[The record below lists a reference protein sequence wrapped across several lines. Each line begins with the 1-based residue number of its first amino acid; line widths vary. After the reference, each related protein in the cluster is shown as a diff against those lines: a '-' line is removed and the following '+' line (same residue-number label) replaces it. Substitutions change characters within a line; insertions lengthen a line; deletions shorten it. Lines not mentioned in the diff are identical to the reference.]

1 MAASRLH
8 SIEAGYTGDTVSPS
22 STDTSAAKEQAG
34 AGDNKSD
41 QSRRL
46 ELRWGL
52 DYTHFFIGFVVM
64 MYTLVCF
71 TALVLVCVVRYDGLR
86 QRSTFVVRTDG
97 SPMIHSPRTGNA
109 EPAAELQPP
118 VTAEGGARWRHGDC
132 GAHKWT
138 AAVIEHA
145 LWGIMGHFDAYGVLA
160 DLAQSGLV
168 LKQVVESE

>member
-132 GAHKWT
+132 GAHK
-138 AAVIEHA
+138 
-145 LWGIMGHFDAYGVLA
+145 
-160 DLAQSGLV
+160 
-168 LKQVVESE
+168 